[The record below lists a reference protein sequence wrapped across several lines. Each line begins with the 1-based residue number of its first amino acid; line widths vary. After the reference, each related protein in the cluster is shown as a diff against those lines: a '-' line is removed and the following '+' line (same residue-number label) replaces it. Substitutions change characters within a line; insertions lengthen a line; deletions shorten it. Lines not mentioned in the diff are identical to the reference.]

1 MPSRVAL
8 VHDDV
13 NVLDALAAAL
23 TRDGRAVA
31 RSTEPMA
38 ALNILET
45 TPFELLI
52 TRVEFERHTIHGVA
66 LANMAKHKHPDLR
79 VLFVGRPETRAFTE
93 GVGRLLGIPATVHDV
108 LENAE
113 QLLALVADSV

>member
-38 ALNILET
+38 ALSILET

-93 GVGRLLGIPATVHDV
+93 GVGRLLEIPATVHDV